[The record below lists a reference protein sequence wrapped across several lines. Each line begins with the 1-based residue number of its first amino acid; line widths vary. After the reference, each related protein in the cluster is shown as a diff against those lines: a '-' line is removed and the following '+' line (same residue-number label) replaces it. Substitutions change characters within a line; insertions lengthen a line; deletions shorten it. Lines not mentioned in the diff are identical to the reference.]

1 MTVKQFNLKA
11 IIKELETD
19 TALMNKIYGF
29 YDDEITDEEQ
39 PTKPYIFLQIVS
51 DVPDP
56 IESRVRLEFRI
67 IANNEN
73 TTKAQIREIDNMIV
87 SILPD
92 KHSFN
97 SEFFTT
103 NIVVE
108 DWFETIEGKKRVG
121 FIRDFLFYFIN

>member
-108 DWFETIEGKKRVG
+108 D
-121 FIRDFLFYFIN
+121 